1 MRKKN
6 KSEVARIL
14 NGEAIL
20 YKDRI
25 LCDITLDCKP
35 RKNTLFHTA
44 SRLLLYC
51 KTPMGLQLT
60 IVHYND
66 VEHVTSGKTKGK
78 HYVQLLGEGKRVLLL
93 FESKS
98 QRETYKDLCLTIIE
112 DRVEAQT

>member
-6 KSEVARIL
+6 KAEVARIL
-14 NGEAIL
+14 NGEPIL

-25 LCDITLDCKP
+25 HCDVTLDCKP
-35 RKNTLFHTA
+35 RKTTLLHTA

-60 IVHYND
+60 IVHYKE

-98 QRETYKDLCLTIIE
+98 HRETYKDLCVSIIE
-112 DRVEAQT
+112 DEVEA